1 MSNCRLQVATEYY
14 LTLEKDVLSKTL
26 ELLTF
31 FLLWREDLTR
41 QRNVLLRLVA
51 ACFMVT
57 YSAVLQKKCHIE
69 YINCTNKM
77 KNDVLFTC

>member
-57 YSAVLQKKCHIE
+57 YSAVLQKKYHI
-69 YINCTNKM
+69 KW
-77 KNDVLFTC
+77 LH

>member
-31 FLLWREDLTR
+31 FLLWREDSTR
-41 QRNVLLRLVA
+41 QRNVVLRLMA

-57 YSAVLQKKCHIE
+57 YLAVLQKKMSYRMITL
-69 YINCTNKM
+69 IVRTK
-77 KNDVLFTC
+77 